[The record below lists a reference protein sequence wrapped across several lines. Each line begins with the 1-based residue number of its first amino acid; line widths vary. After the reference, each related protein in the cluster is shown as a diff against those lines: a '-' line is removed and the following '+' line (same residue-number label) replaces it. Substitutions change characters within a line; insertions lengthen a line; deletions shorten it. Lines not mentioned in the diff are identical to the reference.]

1 MNTTLIVLLALTG
14 LAFLFAG
21 IWIGRQMSGSR
32 LAAQETR
39 LRAEWETER
48 QRLHQEA
55 QDKIRELALSRQECE
70 QSRALLSEEK
80 RQVEASRE
88 SLEQL
93 RGALA
98 ESAEKLGAAQA
109 VGQGLQTRLTE
120 RDAQIQSGEK
130 QQAELRTQMAQ
141 LQAQVES
148 QKEALGKA
156 QEQQVRVDQLMADLG
171 AARAEL
177 DKLRQQ
183 ANEDAARIA
192 QLSTAADKDQ
202 ERIQERDTRVVALQK
217 ELEIARQQLDQAA
230 RLQQEQRARI
240 GQAEAEEQQHARTR
254 QQLADHEQALRD
266 SQAALADSRRK
277 LAELE
282 TARAKDAEAMADKL
296 ALLETNKQQLKQEFE
311 NLAHQIFESK
321 QQHFTQQSQQGL
333 DTLLKPFKEQLESFR
348 KRVDEVHTN
357 TVEGQ
362 TSMKVELEK
371 LRELNTRIN
380 DEAANLTQALKGDK
394 KLQGTWGEQKVDL
407 LLQQAGLRKDF
418 EYTKEENFKDDDG
431 QNRRPDFVVKLPEG
445 KHIIIDSK
453 MSLVAYTQYVAA
465 ETEDERQTA
474 LKAHLKALRGH
485 VDELSSRKYP
495 ALKGMDSPDFVFL
508 FVGVEPA
515 YLLAAERDPALFQY
529 AYENGIAIVT
539 ATTLLPVLRVVANL
553 WVIQRQNQTTR
564 ELADQAARVY
574 DKLRVFVDKMVKLGE
589 VIDKAQL
596 TYRDSFNTLKDGQ
609 GSLTKTVHK
618 FVDLGVK
625 VTRQL
630 PPTVL
635 VEDLPSIEP
644 LQDPSPTA
652 QE

>member
-1 MNTTLIVLLALTG
+1 
-14 LAFLFAG
+14 
-21 IWIGRQMSGSR
+21 
-32 LAAQETR
+32 
-39 LRAEWETER
+39 
-48 QRLHQEA
+48 
-55 QDKIRELALSRQECE
+55 
-70 QSRALLSEEK
+70 
-80 RQVEASRE
+80 
-88 SLEQL
+88 
-93 RGALA
+93 
-98 ESAEKLGAAQA
+98 
-109 VGQGLQTRLTE
+109 
-120 RDAQIQSGEK
+120 
-130 QQAELRTQMAQ
+130 
-141 LQAQVES
+141 
-148 QKEALGKA
+148 
-156 QEQQVRVDQLMADLG
+156 
-171 AARAEL
+171 
-177 DKLRQQ
+177 
-183 ANEDAARIA
+183 
-192 QLSTAADKDQ
+192 
-202 ERIQERDTRVVALQK
+202 
-217 ELEIARQQLDQAA
+217 
-230 RLQQEQRARI
+230 
-240 GQAEAEEQQHARTR
+240 
-254 QQLADHEQALRD
+254 
-266 SQAALADSRRK
+266 
-277 LAELE
+277 
-282 TARAKDAEAMADKL
+282 
-296 ALLETNKQQLKQEFE
+296 
-311 NLAHQIFESK
+311 
-321 QQHFTQQSQQGL
+321 
-333 DTLLKPFKEQLESFR
+333 
-348 KRVDEVHTN
+348 VDEVHTN

-465 ETEDERQTA
+465 ETEGERQSA
-474 LKAHLKALRGH
+474 LNAHLKALRDH
-485 VDELSSRKYP
+485 VNGLSERRYP

-529 AYENGIAIVT
+529 AYEKGIAIVT

-574 DKLRVFVDKMVKLGE
+574 DKLRVFVEKMEKLGE
-589 VIDKAQL
+589 VLDRAQVA
-596 TYRDSFNTLKDGQ
+596 YRESFNTLKDGQ

-635 VEDLPSIEP
+635 VEDLPGPDALSAP
-644 LQDPSPTA
+644 DDDQL
-652 QE
+652 